1 MSNNNH
7 RRLPWHRLMPHPA
20 SSPAEPAPLLSLLKW
35 LLLGSLVGLIV
46 GAVAS
51 SFGHV
56 LILVNNLRA
65 ANPWLV
71 FGLPVGGLCIVL
83 LYRVCKNTADR
94 GTNTVI
100 SSVQGSP
107 QISFKTAPL
116 IFVSTVLTHLF
127 GGSAGREGAALQL
140 GGSIAGK
147 MGSLLRLKEA
157 DRHTIILCGMSAGF
171 SALFGTPMAA
181 AVFAMEV
188 ITVGLLRYSALV
200 PCVTAAMVAQFV
212 AKALQVPPETFLLT
226 GLPVMSVPAFLKII
240 LFSALAGLV
249 SILFCQILHKLD
261 HLYDHFFANPYVR
274 IGVAGVLV
282 AGLSLIPGFG
292 IYLGSGMGII
302 EDIFHHHGGADWYSF
317 LLKMLFTALTLGAG
331 FKGGEIVPSFC
342 IGAAFGCAVAGLLGL
357 PAELVAACGMVG
369 VFCGVT
375 NCPIASLLIAFE
387 LFGYEGMPYFLVT
400 VAVSYLVSGYSSLYS
415 TQRILQSKTEADL
428 SHDSIKQE

>member
-1 MSNNNH
+1 M
-7 RRLPWHRLMPHPA
+7 
-20 SSPAEPAPLLSLLKW
+20 
-35 LLLGSLVGLIV
+35 
-46 GAVAS
+46 
-51 SFGHV
+51 
-56 LILVNNLRA
+56 
-65 ANPWLV
+65 
-71 FGLPVGGLCIVL
+71 
-83 LYRVCKNTADR
+83 
-94 GTNTVI
+94 
-100 SSVQGSP
+100 
-107 QISFKTAPL
+107 
-116 IFVSTVLTHLF
+116 
-127 GGSAGREGAALQL
+127 

-147 MGSLLRLKEA
+147 MGALLRLKEA
-157 DRHTIILCGMSAGF
+157 NRHTIILCGMSAGF

-188 ITVGLLRYSALV
+188 ITVGLIRYSALV

-226 GLPVMSVPAFLKII
+226 GLPVMSVPTFLKVI
-240 LFSALAGLV
+240 LFAALAGLV

-261 HLYDHFFANPYVR
+261 HLYDHFFANPYVS

-282 AGLSLIPGFG
+282 AVLSLIPGFG

-317 LLKMLFTALTLGAG
+317 LLKMVFTALTLGAG

-342 IGAAFGCAVAGLLGL
+342 IGAAFGCAFAGLLGL

-387 LFGYEGMPYFLVT
+387 LFGYAGMPYFLVT

-415 TQRILQSKTEADL
+415 TQKILQSKTEADL
-428 SHDSIKQE
+428 RHDSAVEE